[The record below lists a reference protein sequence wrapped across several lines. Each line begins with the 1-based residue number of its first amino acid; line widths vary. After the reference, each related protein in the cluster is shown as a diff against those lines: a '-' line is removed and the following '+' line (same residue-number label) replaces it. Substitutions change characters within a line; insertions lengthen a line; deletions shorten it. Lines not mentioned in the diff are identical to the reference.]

1 MWLALFLIVFVLT
14 VVNATSILLQVPEAK
29 RDFAAWEP
37 FVWEATSGAAVLLMV
52 PLVHWAF
59 RHWPLMPPGW
69 AKAGAH
75 LAMTLPFSLGHVA
88 LLWLFRWAIYRM
100 SGGFYAWGDDGFG
113 LEFLYEWR
121 KDVLVYALLLILF
134 WIEQRL
140 RQPAPAPVVSE
151 PLLSFRT
158 GGGTVH
164 LRPSDIR
171 LVEAAGNYVE
181 IEVGERRHLVRM
193 TLAAAGEQLGSG
205 FVQVHRS
212 RLVNLQLIR
221 AEKPQPSGDVL
232 LDLIDGTAVMA
243 SRRYRDRLPSAAG
256 MQRLGAVIKAS

>member
-1 MWLALFLIVFVLT
+1 MSLGLIVLVLT
-14 VVNATSILLQVPEAK
+14 IVNATSILLQVPDGE
-29 RDFAAWEP
+29 RDFATWEP
-37 FVWEATSGAAVLLMV
+37 FVWEATSGVAVLLMV

-59 RHWPLMPPGW
+59 RRWPVMPPSW
-69 AKAGAH
+69 AAAGAH
-75 LAMTLPFSLGHVA
+75 IAMTLPFSLGHVA
-88 LLWLFRWAIYRM
+88 LLWLFRWAIYRL
-100 SGGFYAWGDDGFG
+100 SGGFYAWGGDGFG

-140 RQPAPAPVVSE
+140 RQPAPEPVISE

-181 IEVGERRHLVRM
+181 IEVGERRHLVRL
-193 TLAAAGEQLGSG
+193 TLAAAAQQLGPG

-212 RLVNLQLIR
+212 RLVNRQLIR

-232 LDLIDGTAVMA
+232 LDLTDGTAVMA

-256 MQRLGAVIKAS
+256 TQRLGAAIKAS